1 MKVTHQNSGGGKYSP
16 LQLAQKYIRYYLTAS
31 NGRGHGIHSP
41 FVFDLVK
48 NVLNDS
54 RDFPAYAAIERLR
67 RQLEKDSRVLT
78 IEDMGA
84 GSALPGTPGR
94 KVSPGRKDTLDMK
107 ASLDTNITLDMNAG
121 RQRRIAD
128 IARRAAKPKKWG
140 QLLFRIARYY
150 RSGTILELG
159 TSLGL
164 STAYLAAGSGGARVF
179 TIEGAAEV
187 AAVAEK
193 NFRSLGLEN
202 IDCTIGNF
210 DDVLEGTLDRA
221 GRIDLAFVDGNHRL
235 EPTLRYFDALYGRL
249 SPASVVVFDDIH
261 WSREMEEAWE
271 AIKADDRVYL
281 TVDLFFIGLVFFRDT
296 FKVKQD
302 FIIRF

>member
-1 MKVTHQNSGGGKYSP
+1 MKVTHQNGGGKYSS
-16 LQLAQKYIRYYLTAS
+16 LQLAQKYVQYYLTAS
-31 NGRGHGIHSP
+31 NRRGHGIHSP

-54 RDFPAYAAIERLR
+54 RNFSEYAAIERM
-67 RQLEKDSRVLT
+67 RQQLKGDDAILS

-84 GSALPGTPGR
+84 GSAL
-94 KVSPGRKDTLDMK
+94 K
-107 ASLDTNITLDMNAG
+107 ATS
-121 RQRRIAD
+121 QRRIAD
-128 IARRAAKPKKWG
+128 IARHAAKSKKLG

-164 STAYLAAGSGGARVF
+164 STAYLAAGAAAGNERMGAKVF
-179 TIEGAAEV
+179 TIEGAPAV
-187 AAVAEK
+187 GAVAER
-193 NFRSLGLEN
+193 NFRSLGLGN
-202 IDCTIGNF
+202 IDLTIGNF
-210 DDVLEGTLDRA
+210 DAVLGDTLDRA

-249 SPASVVVFDDIH
+249 SSSSVLIFDDIH

-271 AIKADDRVYL
+271 SIKKDNRVYL